1 MAYVAFDLDATLG
14 FFEITNPLAFLWSP
28 DWLENPEQSALNGR
42 LTLSHGL
49 RVKLSRARIAFANAL
64 FANKELLDI
73 VLRPNLDAF
82 FPKLVEAKR
91 TKRVKSIIIYSNTS
105 VTYSMELAKMLIE
118 KKFRAPRVFSLMAD
132 HWSPLRDADRPRV
145 DPGRYVQPEKTITTL
160 KVLFRR
166 ATKSSTADVSP
177 DKIMFMDDRHP
188 KHKLEA
194 QEKEG
199 LKYIVPSAFYPQF
212 TERQKK
218 KIIFLALKALDEQG
232 VISDSDYLSSGF
244 CNRVIPYNNGMRHT
258 VSGFVD
264 LFKYVWDR
272 MVAVECPDR
281 PWVPDTAELEA
292 QVDEFLEKS

>member
-42 LTLSHGL
+42 LALSHGL

-82 FPKLVEAKR
+82 FPHLIKAKR
-91 TKRVKSIIIYSNTS
+91 AKRVKSIIIYSNTS
-105 VTYSMELAKMLIE
+105 VTYSMELAKALIE
-118 KKFRAPRVFSLMAD
+118 KKFRAPRLFSLMAD

-166 ATKSSTADVSP
+166 ATKSATADVSP

-194 QEKEG
+194 QEKDG

-218 KIIFLALKALDEQG
+218 NIIFLALKALDEQG

-272 MVAVECPDR
+272 MVDVECPER
-281 PWVPDTAELEA
+281 PWVPDTADLEA
-292 QVDEFLEKS
+292 QVDAFLEKS

>member
-14 FFEITNPLAFLWSP
+14 FFEITNPLAFFWSP

-82 FPKLVEAKR
+82 FPQLIKAKKA
-91 TKRVKSIIIYSNTS
+91 KRVKSIIIYSNTS

-118 KKFRAPRVFSLMAD
+118 KKFRAPRLFSLMAD

-160 KVLFRR
+160 KVLFQR
-166 ATKSSTADVSP
+166 ATKSAVTNLSP

-218 KIIFLALKALDEQG
+218 NIIFLALKALDEQG
-232 VISDSDYLSSGF
+232 VISDTDYLSSGF
-244 CNRVIPYNNGMRHT
+244 CNRVIPYNNGMRQK

-264 LFKYVWDR
+264 LFKYVWER
-272 MVAVECPDR
+272 MVDVKCPDD
-281 PWVPDTAELEA
+281 PWVPDTADLES
-292 QVDEFLEKS
+292 QVDAFLEKS